1 MKRFT
6 NTDLSKS
13 ITHGDRLLI
22 VIDDRVHDVSGWVN
36 SHPGGSSLL
45 RRYRGRDASDVF
57 HAFHG
62 PEVTKKLRAFDVGGV
77 GDGVGDG
84 DGDRLGDGNPPPPQS
99 TPSSQPATRR
109 ARDRRGVRHHVLRR
123 DADTARRVVSVLRG
137 GFVVVREWGA
147 TAFFYRWRWFRW
159 RKNCANAIADDS
171 GDRPLRN

>member
-77 GDGVGDG
+77 GTGSGTG
-84 DGDRLGDGNPPPPQS
+84 TNSTLIRLLPRREKPRRSGRCATSCG
-99 TPSSQPATRR
+99 TKARSSLTR
-109 ARDRRGVRHHVLRR
+109 ARCL
-123 DADTARRVVSVLRG
+123 ANWPACFSS
-137 GFVVVREWGA
+137 WGS
-147 TAFFYRWRWFRW
+147 R
-159 RKNCANAIADDS
+159 C
-171 GDRPLRN
+171 G